1 LIRVMGAKFLLD
13 IIVRHTSYIAV
24 RTTYHVLRGTILMM
38 RKTEEDAEL
47 ADFGRFSEPALLIL
61 ISLAEE
67 PRHGYSMTEDIETIA
82 GVRLGPGTL
91 YGALARLE
99 ARGMIEP
106 LKSEDRRNPYRLT
119 ALGERA
125 LRARL
130 DSMMAVARTGQRRL
144 ASA

>member
-1 LIRVMGAKFLLD
+1 MP
-13 IIVRHTSYIAV
+13 
-24 RTTYHVLRGTILMM
+24 
-38 RKTEEDAEL
+38 RKTEEDADL
-47 ADFGRFSEPALLIL
+47 LDFGRFSEPALLIL
-61 ISLAEE
+61 VSLAEE
-67 PRHGYSMTEDIETIA
+67 PRHGYSMTEDIEAVA

-99 ARGMIEP
+99 ARGFIEP

-130 DSMMAVARTGQRRL
+130 ESIMAVAQAGQRRL
-144 ASA
+144 AHA

>member
-1 LIRVMGAKFLLD
+1 M
-13 IIVRHTSYIAV
+13 SQ
-24 RTTYHVLRGTILMM
+24 
-38 RKTEEDAEL
+38 KTNYDAEL

-61 ISLAEE
+61 VSLAEE
-67 PRHGYSMTEDIETIA
+67 PRHGYSMAEDIEAVA

-99 ARGMIEP
+99 ARGFIEP

-119 ALGERA
+119 PLGARA

-130 DSMMAVARTGQRRL
+130 DSIMAVAQAGQRRL
-144 ASA
+144 ANA